1 LAVASDIVAAREM
14 PVLAAF
20 LEDKSNLLR
29 KFAVDSAMR
38 AGATRTLAW
47 AMEATGAK
55 VGDLGVNE
63 IAEGLVRMAAA
74 EAGAQRS
81 AELAIE
87 GEVNAIVGVEE
98 IAAAEKARKVAR
110 KLEKQ
115 GIKQVAEGTEAVGQ
129 GEAIGAVAVAFDEAA
144 Q

>member
-1 LAVASDIVAAREM
+1 M

-20 LEDKSNLLR
+20 LEDKGNLLR
-29 KFAVDSAMR
+29 TFAVDSIMR
-38 AGATRTLAW
+38 AAATRALAQ
-47 AMEATGAK
+47 AMAATGAK
-55 VGDLGVNE
+55 VGELGANE
-63 IAEGLVRMAAA
+63 MAEGLVRMSAA
-74 EAGAQRS
+74 EAAAQRS

-98 IAAAEKARKVAR
+98 IAEAQQARKVAR
-110 KLEKQ
+110 KLEKK
-115 GIKQVAEGTEAVGQ
+115 GIKQVAAGTEAVGQ